1 LKKTI
6 VDREQEGVKVYDE
19 IAATKREIED
29 RDSEIYT
36 TSRDIDTVRKTN
48 EQSRREIEFL

>member
-19 IAATKREIED
+19 ISVTKRDIED

-48 EQSRREIEFL
+48 EQLRREIEFL